1 MYRLVRNIHL
11 ILGLSC
17 CLFLL
22 MYGVSA
28 VQMSH
33 NAWFEMKPTV
43 TQTRLTVDASAATS
57 PRALAAEL
65 MSNHGLRGD
74 IEQASD
80 GEAGYELRI
89 VRPGTVAEARYRPGA
104 AEAEVKISKAD
115 FMEMLNRIHHVNG
128 VWHED
133 VLLNVWGVFVG
144 LVSIALIGLGATGVY
159 MWFKI
164 HDERL
169 IGGLILFS
177 GLTVGLGL
185 LIATRLQP

>member
-1 MYRLVRNIHL
+1 MYRLIRNIHL

-22 MYGVSA
+22 MYAVSA

-33 NAWFEMKPTV
+33 NGWFDMKPTV
-43 TQTRLTVDASAATS
+43 TEARLPVDASAATH
-57 PRALAAEL
+57 PRAFAAEL
-65 MSNHGLRGD
+65 MREHGLRGD
-74 IEQASD
+74 IEQASE

-89 VRPGTVAEARYRPGA
+89 VRPGTVAEARYLPGA
-104 AEAEVKISKAD
+104 AEAHVNISKAD
-115 FMEMLNRIHHVNG
+115 FMGMLNRIHHANG
-128 VWHED
+128 AWHED
-133 VLLNVWGVFVG
+133 ALLNVWGVFVG

-164 HDERL
+164 YDERL

-177 GLTVGLGL
+177 GLAVGLGL